1 MHSAGERAGNIPISS
16 AHAVASSPKKYTVLP
31 KYRYAIRITAILIAI
46 LGDISLI
53 SAAAL
58 TAALLRFHSLS
69 NVTADDFL
77 RIIVPAFL
85 LAAVALD
92 CYRLNTLRRSFA
104 SVGRVLLALAIA
116 AGLAFAMAFAFK
128 VGATYSRLVT
138 GVMLV
143 TAAAYLTVG
152 HGVRH
157 G

>member
-1 MHSAGERAGNIPISS
+1 MRLPQTEIRIVCSMHSARGTAGSIPIS
-16 AHAVASSPKKYTVLP
+16 ADRAVASSSKKYTVLP

-58 TAALLRFHSLS
+58 TATFVRFQSLS
-69 NVTADDFL
+69 DAITDDLLFV
-77 RIIVPAFL
+77 IVPAFL

-128 VGATYSRLVT
+128 VGAT
-138 GVMLV
+138 
-143 TAAAYLTVG
+143 
-152 HGVRH
+152 HG
-157 G
+157 